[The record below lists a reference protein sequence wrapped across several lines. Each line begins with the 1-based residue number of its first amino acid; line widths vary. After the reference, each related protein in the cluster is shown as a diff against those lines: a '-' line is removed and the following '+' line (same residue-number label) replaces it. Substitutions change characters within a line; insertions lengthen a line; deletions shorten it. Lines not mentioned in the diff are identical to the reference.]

1 MTRKNTFSEE
11 WPLFN
16 FNNLGLAL
24 GMAFTFYTNVRKEW
38 KLKARKFE
46 GIIPTFVEVTVKE
59 LVGESLKEIDF
70 SMSQ

>member
-11 WPLFN
+11 WPWFN

-24 GMAFTFYTNVRKEW
+24 GMALTFYTNVTKAR

-46 GIIPTFVEVTVKE
+46 EIIPTFVKVTVKE
-59 LVGESLKEIDF
+59 LVGRSLNKVNIPKK
-70 SMSQ
+70 